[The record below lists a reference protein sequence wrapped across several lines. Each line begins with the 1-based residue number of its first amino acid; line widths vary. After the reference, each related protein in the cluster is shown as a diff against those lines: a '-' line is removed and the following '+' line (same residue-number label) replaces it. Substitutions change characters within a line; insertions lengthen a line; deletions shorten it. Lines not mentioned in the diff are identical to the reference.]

1 MIAVAQTGS
10 TTGGDFDDERSCR
23 EAIAAGDTGAWNK
36 LGNLLARQPG
46 RDEEAEAAYREAI
59 AAGNTGAWNNLGR
72 LLARR
77 GDVAGARAAFEV
89 AIPLEAKR
97 RGVDDPS
104 DFCVRGVARV
114 ATAIARRPGVMRA
127 TERLG
132 RSIRAVGRLGS
143 ALRSTLQRARR
154 DSS

>member
-1 MIAVAQTGS
+1 MLDYRLDEELEALRQTVREFAVEVVAPVIGDYYERNEFPYEIVRQMGKMGLFGLPFPDEYGGM
-10 TTGGDFDDERSCR
+10 GGDYFALC
-23 EAIAAGDTGAWNK
+23 IA
-36 LGNLLARQPG
+36 LEELARI
-46 RDEEAEAAYREAI
+46 DSS
-59 AAGNTGAWNNLGR
+59 
-72 LLARR
+72 
-77 GDVAGARAAFEV
+77 V
-89 AIPLEAKR
+89 AITLEAKR

-127 TERLG
+127 TERLY

-143 ALRSTLQRARR
+143 ALRSTLQRTRR

>member
-1 MIAVAQTGS
+1 VRTAAV
-10 TTGGDFDDERSCR
+10 
-23 EAIAAGDTGAWNK
+23 
-36 LGNLLARQPG
+36 
-46 RDEEAEAAYREAI
+46 
-59 AAGNTGAWNNLGR
+59 NLGR

-77 GDVAGARAAFEV
+77 GDAAGARAAFEV

-104 DFCVRGVARV
+104 DFCVRGGARFS
-114 ATAIARRPGVMRA
+114 TAIARRPGVMRA
-127 TERLG
+127 AERLY
-132 RSIRAVGRLGS
+132 RSIRAVGRMGS